1 MCVCV
6 WIPTHAGFLL
16 CESWQRFTER
26 LGFNTQR
33 GRERENVVGVLE
45 WLLLCPRSH
54 FYLSISLDLYK
65 HCFVFVFV
73 FKKGDFYDGGII
85 ESWEWVCWVGEAAA
99 ACACF
104 SWGCNRWWAFM
115 SVFTHWNVASKLYW
129 TERCKIQ
136 MYAHHQVAMV
146 FFEVFWKHLGKTCLK
161 NAFWHSGLE
170 FKIFCIY
177 ILISHNVFTV
187 LIKKSTYG

>member
-1 MCVCV
+1 MCVCVCV

-146 FFEVFWKHLGKTCLK
+146 FLKFFESIWVKP
-161 NAFWHSGLE
+161 
-170 FKIFCIY
+170 
-177 ILISHNVFTV
+177 V
-187 LIKKSTYG
+187 